1 MRKCNIVIRNG
12 DDRMATYEDA
22 LDNVTLQASKIV
34 ARKNTVNLVEDLY
47 NVICEKCENGDF
59 INELNG
65 IERVFYLCQTFSL
78 EMNNGGKV
86 LIMATPMTIIMK
98 TMLETL
104 LMKQLKH

>member
-1 MRKCNIVIRNG
+1 MRKCKIVIRNG

-59 INELNG
+59 INEL
-65 IERVFYLCQTFSL
+65 LSL
-78 EMNNGGKV
+78 SN
-86 LIMATPMTIIMK
+86 I
-98 TMLETL
+98 
-104 LMKQLKH
+104 